1 MIVRTNSDYC
11 ISLNS
16 INWWVFIMQT
26 VFTVRYEV
34 NCCVFVTWNSYYPG
48 LNSLSDISLS
58 RCVLDEQSAG
68 GSNKKCACLV
78 VASYLQFFK
87 ISSGFY
93 WHVVVVTLLLLQTV
107 QGGKQRRTTVHTLW
121 MWGSD
126 RLWNWVWSAAWR
138 TWRPIQ
144 YDSFCVLC
152 LKREG
157 SKYWYHKTWS
167 SSEWCLKLLFLPHR

>member
-1 MIVRTNSDYC
+1 MKWWWYLPLNVTWICLLKKVLPFVCGLSLVVCTTFFNVSKFYTLQYIYVFRMIVRTNSDYC

-34 NCCVFVTWNSYYPG
+34 NFYVFVTWNSYYPR

-107 QGGKQRRTTVHTLW
+107 QGGKQRRTIGHTLW
-121 MWGSD
+121 M
-126 RLWNWVWSAAWR
+126 
-138 TWRPIQ
+138 
-144 YDSFCVLC
+144 
-152 LKREG
+152 
-157 SKYWYHKTWS
+157 
-167 SSEWCLKLLFLPHR
+167 